1 LVETIVGLL
10 RLLPGKTVATG
21 FADHQLGLTLKLDA
35 ETMATLEPYLQVGS
49 DYTPFARP
57 VAASATETP
66 INAHILIVEDTLVS
80 RLMLRRTLEQIP
92 GCTVSETS
100 TGREALAFM
109 QKNGPPDLCISDI
122 AMPDMDGLTLLKEIR
137 ANPSLSH
144 LEVMLCTASTERE
157 TILRAVE
164 LNVTR
169 YLVKPFEPAQVKTQV
184 RETLVQAAAREFRK
198 LEELQQRV
206 GLDPAGTVE
215 VLRGLSQQLG
225 KDVSAVRN
233 ALASGKRHGANMILQ
248 GLRGSC
254 SSIKEH
260 ALVTRIDNLL
270 VELDRG
276 DLTATLDGL
285 DLLSSEGKRVG
296 QIRPRAH
303 QPGPGP
309 RRWPKLTRHQT
320 AKAMPWR
327 ARGAADFYPG
337 FTVPPQ
343 VRRRL
348 GRSCLVGTSNHS
360 NGSISWN
367 SKPSLSLHPAE
378 GPRLPR
384 AMAMSAPIGPRRKR
398 AQPGPPIRWWKCRP
412 CAQSAPPRRLP
423 RP

>member
-1 LVETIVGLL
+1 MQLQCEITPDPTSPAVAVAVSTNEVARAVVSPTRSVAAVFTPLAKQGDGAPVRVEAPPPRPTAPPPVREPNLVETIVGLL

-21 FADHQLGLTLKLDA
+21 FADHQLGLTLRLDA
-35 ETMATLEPYLQVGS
+35 ETMAKLEPYLQVGS
-49 DYTPFARP
+49 DYTPYLRP
-57 VAASATETP
+57 VATPTETP

-164 LNVTR
+164 LNVSR

-270 VELDRG
+270 VELERG

-296 QIRPRAH
+296 QMAD
-303 QPGPGP
+303 
-309 RRWPKLTRHQT
+309 KFALVLNSQT
-320 AKAMPWR
+320 
-327 ARGAADFYPG
+327 
-337 FTVPPQ
+337 
-343 VRRRL
+343 L
-348 GRSCLVGTSNHS
+348 GRS
-360 NGSISWN
+360 
-367 SKPSLSLHPAE
+367 AE
-378 GPRLPR
+378 AGAPR
-384 AMAMSAPIGPRRKR
+384 
-398 AQPGPPIRWWKCRP
+398 
-412 CAQSAPPRRLP
+412 
-423 RP
+423 

>member
-1 LVETIVGLL
+1 LEETIVGLL

-296 QIRPRAH
+296 QMADKFALVLNSQALARA
-303 QPGPGP
+303 
-309 RRWPKLTRHQT
+309 
-320 AKAMPWR
+320 
-327 ARGAADFYPG
+327 
-337 FTVPPQ
+337 
-343 VRRRL
+343 
-348 GRSCLVGTSNHS
+348 VG
-360 NGSISWN
+360 
-367 SKPSLSLHPAE
+367 
-378 GPRLPR
+378 
-384 AMAMSAPIGPRRKR
+384 
-398 AQPGPPIRWWKCRP
+398 
-412 CAQSAPPRRLP
+412 QS
-423 RP
+423 

>member
-1 LVETIVGLL
+1 MEKPWSKPRHVQCETTTDDALPELAVAVSTKEVARAVVTSSRSVAADVTPLTKVGEGAPVRVEAPPPRPAVPPPVREPNLVETIVGLL

-164 LNVTR
+164 LNVSR

-206 GLDPAGTVE
+206 GLDPGGTVE

-225 KDVSAVRN
+225 KDVSAVRG

-254 SSIKEH
+254 SSIKEN
-260 ALVTRIDNLL
+260 ALVTRIDQLL
-270 VELDRG
+270 VELERG

-296 QIRPRAH
+296 QMADKFALVLNSQALARA
-303 QPGPGP
+303 
-309 RRWPKLTRHQT
+309 
-320 AKAMPWR
+320 
-327 ARGAADFYPG
+327 
-337 FTVPPQ
+337 
-343 VRRRL
+343 
-348 GRSCLVGTSNHS
+348 VG
-360 NGSISWN
+360 
-367 SKPSLSLHPAE
+367 
-378 GPRLPR
+378 
-384 AMAMSAPIGPRRKR
+384 
-398 AQPGPPIRWWKCRP
+398 
-412 CAQSAPPRRLP
+412 QS
-423 RP
+423 